1 MFESNYVGFITVR
14 TSSSRLPNKCLLPLG
29 DDTVISH
36 VVKRAIASGI
46 EPIIC
51 TSTDPSDDVL
61 EDTAKE
67 LGVKC
72 FRGSLVNKL
81 KRWSDCA
88 EAFKVDTFHT
98 IDADDPFFDGTDV
111 IRSLE
116 LLKSQQC
123 DVVCPTESSSNG
135 GATVGYSL
143 TRNIVRRALTGLSHD
158 ADTEMMWYYL
168 EKITNIKMKVL
179 SDLYDTD
186 MTVRL
191 TLDYEED
198 YWLLASLVRI
208 LGNNTNRSQIR
219 QLFFDNPELAKIN
232 LFRNDEWKAAQ
243 ISKKL

>member
-1 MFESNYVGFITVR
+1 MFEFDYTGFITVR

-29 DDTVISH
+29 DETVISH

-51 TSTDPSDDVL
+51 TSTAPSDDVL
-61 EDTAKE
+61 ENISKE

-81 KRWSDCA
+81 KRWLDCA

-123 DVVCPTESSSNG
+123 DVVCPTESSSSG

-143 TRNIVRRALTGLSHD
+143 TRNIVRRALNGLSHD
-158 ADTEMMWYYL
+158 TDTEMMWYYL
-168 EKITNIKMKVL
+168 EKITHIKMKVL
-179 SDLYDTD
+179 PDLYDTD

-191 TLDYEED
+191 TLDFEED

-208 LGNNTNRSQIR
+208 LGNNANRSQIR